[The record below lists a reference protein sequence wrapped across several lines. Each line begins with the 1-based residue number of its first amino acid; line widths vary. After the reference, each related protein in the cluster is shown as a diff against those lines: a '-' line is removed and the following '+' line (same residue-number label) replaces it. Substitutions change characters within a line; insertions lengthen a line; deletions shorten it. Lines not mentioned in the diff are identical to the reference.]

1 LASVLVVVLVFAPSN
16 QSPCIPYQVAHQA
29 TNARIAPRPH
39 FWDTFDRKKDMFG
52 VDWLPACST
61 VHGSFVTTPPLAIA
75 NPLGG
80 IDHGVALWFHTHL
93 TPTFVSVLRGITEFG
108 SSEWIAIVLSVA
120 VLFFVFKRWWPSL
133 LMMVVAIPGG
143 MLLNEWI
150 KILVHRHRPFVDG
163 WYVDW
168 SGYSF
173 ASGHTIGATLL
184 YGQLAL
190 FIIPLVK
197 SRRGR
202 VLVFS
207 VATFVI
213 VMVGFSRIALGAHYL
228 TDVLAGMFLGAS
240 WLTLCVLISRPLR
253 RVVVSPVIADVLP
266 EPMPELVPV
275 PIAVQAEVVATP
287 PSESL
292 V

>member
-1 LASVLVVVLVFAPSN
+1 VK
-16 QSPCIPYQVAHQA
+16 IPL
-29 TNARIAPRPH
+29 
-39 FWDTFDRKKDMFG
+39 F
-52 VDWLPACST
+52 
-61 VHGSFVTTPPLAIA
+61 AIA

-80 IDHGVALWFHTHL
+80 IDHGVANWFHAHL

-108 SSEWIAIVLSVA
+108 SSEWIAIVLLIA

-133 LMMVVAIPGG
+133 LVLVVAIPGG

-163 WYVDW
+163 WFVDW

-190 FIIPLVK
+190 FVIPLIK

-202 VLVFS
+202 ALVFS
-207 VATFVI
+207 AATFLI
-213 VMVGFSRIALGAHYL
+213 LMVGFSRIALGAHYF
-228 TDVLAGMFLGAS
+228 TDVLGGMFLGAS
-240 WLTLCVLISRPLR
+240 WLTLCLLVSRPLR
-253 RVVVSPVIADVLP
+253 RAIVPPVIADVLP
-266 EPMPELVPV
+266 EPTPELVPI
-275 PIAVQAEVVATP
+275 PIPVQAEAPVATG
-287 PSESL
+287 SSSL
-292 V
+292 I